1 MATKKTSPKTK
12 KASTPKTSKPAAKKP
27 EFGAK
32 TAFIKSQ
39 PTSMTAK
46 EVVAAAKSEGI
57 TLSENLVYAARAGTK
72 KKGPKKAKGATNAKK
87 PGPKPEAAGPKA
99 GGSLEATLRN
109 AIAELGLARARVVFE
124 AVEKAF
130 KG

>member
-72 KKGPKKAKGATNAKK
+72 KKGPKKAKGAKKAASTTNAKK
-87 PGPKPEAAGPKA
+87 PGPKPEAAGPRPA
-99 GGSLEATLRN
+99 ARLRQP
-109 AIAELGLARARVVFE
+109 
-124 AVEKAF
+124 
-130 KG
+130 